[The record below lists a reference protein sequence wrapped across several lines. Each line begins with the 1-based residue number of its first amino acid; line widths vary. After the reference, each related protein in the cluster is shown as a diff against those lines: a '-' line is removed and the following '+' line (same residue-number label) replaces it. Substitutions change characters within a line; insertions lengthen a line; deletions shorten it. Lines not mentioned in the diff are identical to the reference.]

1 MTTGVYKISA
11 LVYSPPG
18 KIQYAPVL
26 YVFPRDSDL
35 NIAHKWS
42 RILTDLARA
51 SKHPLQK
58 ERQNLMDSI
67 LNNFLSLLKIFSSK
81 NGDGNIDAEISSW
94 KNLICKNIGT
104 PSEYIR
110 IINSDIYAYPSV
122 AFEAKEYDKVFEAT
136 APKGDN
142 IYDFYSLQSAV
153 GQWIGVYR
161 SEDNIVPTARLFIKL
176 HLCKN
181 EALPFHW
188 VPKGQKAPLEGPKA
202 LIYDFLS
209 FADWSEYTDTPL
221 PCPVFPS
228 EEEPK
233 THILYVRGA
242 NDPSLKKEFPPGKH
256 TIIESSENVYGTMAI
271 ILSAREK
278 IKEPTTVVFCNNGKL
293 SQIMVDEKIPFVQIY
308 YFCSKND
315 FGKEWGVID
324 AEECNRISSY
334 FLCTF

>member
-1 MTTGVYKISA
+1 MSKVFKISA

-18 KIQYAPVL
+18 APVL

-81 NGDGNIDAEISSW
+81 NRDGNIDAEISSW

-122 AFEAKEYDKVFEAT
+122 AFEEKEYNKVFEAT

-176 HLCKN
+176 HLRKN
-181 EALPFHW
+181 EN
-188 VPKGQKAPLEGPKA
+188 PKA

>member
-1 MTTGVYKISA
+1 MSKVFKISA

-18 KIQYAPVL
+18 APVL

-35 NIAHKWS
+35 NIADKWS
-42 RILTDLARA
+42 CILTDLARA

-81 NGDGNIDAEISSW
+81 NRDGNIDAEISSW

-122 AFEAKEYDKVFEAT
+122 AFEEKEYNKVFEAT

-176 HLCKN
+176 HLRKN
-181 EALPFHW
+181 EN
-188 VPKGQKAPLEGPKA
+188 PKA

-256 TIIESSENVYGTMAI
+256 TIIESFANTSYGIMAD

>member
-1 MTTGVYKISA
+1 M
-11 LVYSPPG
+11 
-18 KIQYAPVL
+18 
-26 YVFPRDSDL
+26 
-35 NIAHKWS
+35 
-42 RILTDLARA
+42 
-51 SKHPLQK
+51 
-58 ERQNLMDSI
+58 ESI
-67 LNNFLSLLKIFSSK
+67 LDNFLSLLKIFSSK

-122 AFEAKEYDKVFEAT
+122 AFEEKEYNKVFEAT

-142 IYDFYSLQSAV
+142 IYDFYSLQQAV

-176 HLCKN
+176 HLRKN
-181 EALPFHW
+181 EN
-188 VPKGQKAPLEGPKA
+188 PKA

>member
-1 MTTGVYKISA
+1 MSKVFKISA

-18 KIQYAPVL
+18 APVL

-35 NIAHKWS
+35 NIADKWS
-42 RILTDLARA
+42 CILTDLARA

-81 NGDGNIDAEISSW
+81 NRDGNIDAEISSW

-122 AFEAKEYDKVFEAT
+122 AFEEKEYNKVFEAT

-176 HLCKN
+176 HLRKN
-181 EALPFHW
+181 EN
-188 VPKGQKAPLEGPKA
+188 PKA

-308 YFCSKND
+308 YFLSKND